1 MNTKDNIFSFLK
13 EYRWIFEILGS
24 GLVMAVFNGVLSLL
38 SIPEKIINTV
48 SFAFAIAIST
58 GVITYFNFKKR
69 IILDKQEL
77 SDEKLLSLSENSKN
91 SFYQLQIALKYL
103 DKHANK
109 FRSSFD
115 NSEFEDKDIIEAKKT
130 FISNNKDC
138 LRMICSDFSNFLEM
152 FSLKRRVRFH
162 IHLLTKDINIIKG
175 RYVENFDK
183 SSVYYYSFFDD
194 EITFQERIRSNVDSE
209 YIFQKITKEM
219 MNNINSIM
227 RAELPEA
234 EIINYKDCLRI
245 ITPLYSTPS
254 RNMVSVFG
262 FFEIVAS
269 KEATI
274 RINNLRDMDQ
284 ILINKALEKA
294 SILSYYVERLSEYL
308 IVEGTSSANGGEYD
322 FLSDIA
328 STLNVK
334 GVKNVKYN

>member
-183 SSVYYYSFFDD
+183 SSVYYSFFDD

-234 EIINYKDCLRI
+234 EVINYKNCLRI